1 MAKQPVK
8 PHSAGDD
15 PEEPEAQPEPEKL
28 DNLSKALALA
38 RIGMK
43 VFPVWES
50 NRQPA
55 IPIAE
60 GGRGFYD
67 GTLDSDLIATWFS
80 FDYVGDK
87 YAVAVWA
94 GGSGVAT
101 ADLDRKNGKDGPK
114 ALSAAGLAVSP
125 TYSYPTKTGGEHHI
139 YLTDDETLTLARDA
153 EVGGKKLEGVDIRA
167 GGSYFVWWGDEVPE
181 SRDVFSK
188 DIPAW
193 IIEGA
198 AAKSSFTGDGFEGS
212 IKEWLETIPD
222 DPLPSHKINEVIAR
236 IPSTDFGHPEMVELA
251 WEIVRLGA
259 ERETG
264 VKRALDRL
272 AKEWLR
278 DPYNTPENRKDL
290 FNAIQGGISKGGRV
304 QRPVPSIGSAS
315 TSMQRAIDL
324 GIGDELKALE
334 RSVSETDSEVDLAR
348 LRREMFTLIR
358 NAGMSPSAALG
369 IVTASKSFRQSKAN
383 VDSIWYA
390 DGEPIFH
397 DAPENADEETKPT
410 AEAAEKAAK
419 EEETRKIKNLASDSE
434 AFSFLDAAEEALIAT
449 KPYEWWGTEYLDW
462 VSSRLKHFNRPYH
475 VGAMWAALSV
485 IASAW
490 GKVPLQGYQPTDVN
504 LYLNVLGDSS
514 SGKSEA
520 WGFGRQLIKAFYG
533 PDESPIIGDAKKATA
548 LALHRTLIL
557 RDGKPS
563 LVSSDEVQSF
573 FEDIR
578 QNKWQGTV
586 LGDLS
591 DYYGGEVAPK
601 NTMNDKEISGKSA
614 RSLLTVYFTGIADMT
629 LDAVN
634 IGHWR
639 SGLFYRYLWAFGH
652 PRKTGNW
659 KIELETKPASYT
671 AEFEKWAREFK
682 RVGALQAVRWG
693 EGRIV
698 GWEPDALDRLE
709 RFNEQ
714 LDITVR
720 KSALYEQVFVPANG
734 RFLVSVMKCATII
747 AMIEAEEKVTLR
759 HLLIALSY
767 AGPWHRSMV
776 LAVSETGRE
785 AFDRD
790 VERTLSWIRRNA
802 IEQHGKAPFI
812 QRSAVMREFKPNEVA
827 ERLLRQ
833 LTEEGWLVKHGDMYE
848 ITKEES

>member
-1 MAKQPVK
+1 MGSK
-8 PHSAGDD
+8 
-15 PEEPEAQPEPEKL
+15 EERVPA

-50 NRQPA
+50 SRQPA
-55 IPIAE
+55 IPVLD

-67 GTLDSDLIATWFS
+67 GTLDTELIATWFS

-94 GGSGVAT
+94 GGSGVAV
-101 ADLDRKNGKDGPK
+101 ADLDRKNGKDGPR
-114 ALSAAGLAVSP
+114 ALDAAGLQINP
-125 TYSYPTKTGGEHHI
+125 TYSYRTKSGGEHHI
-139 YLTDDETLTLARDA
+139 YLTDDSTLTLARDA
-153 EVGGKKLEGVDIRA
+153 SVGGKRLEGVDLRA
-167 GGSYFVWWGDEVPE
+167 GGSYFVWWGDDVPE
-181 SRDVFSK
+181 SREAFSSDV
-188 DIPAW
+188 PHW
-193 IIEGA
+193 VTEGA
-198 AAKSSFTGDGFEGS
+198 TANSSFTGDGFDGS
-212 IKEWLETIPD
+212 IKEWLDTIPD
-222 DPLPSHKINEVIAR
+222 DEMPSHRINEVIAR
-236 IPSTDFGHPEMVELA
+236 IPKSDFGHPEMVELA

-264 VKRALDRL
+264 IKRALNAL

-278 DPYNTPENRKDL
+278 EPYNTPDNRKDI
-290 FNAIQGGISKGGRV
+290 FVAIQGAISKGGRV
-304 QRPVPSIGSAS
+304 QRPVPPIGSAS
-315 TSMQRAIDL
+315 ASMQRAVDR
-324 GIGDELKALE
+324 GIGEDLKALE
-334 RSVSETDSEVDLAR
+334 RTVSGNDEVELSR
-348 LRREMFTLIR
+348 IRREMFQLIR
-358 NAGMSPSAALG
+358 GAGLSQTAALG
-369 IVTASKSFRQSKAN
+369 IVTASQSFKVSKAD
-383 VDSIWYA
+383 VASVWYS
-390 DGEPIFH
+390 DGEPIYH
-397 DAPENADEETKPT
+397 DSPANADEEPEPT
-410 AEAAEKAAK
+410 GPSEK
-419 EEETRKIKNLASDSE
+419 EEETRKVASLSADAE
-434 AFSFLDAAEEALIAT
+434 AFTFLDAAEEALLAT
-449 KPYEWWGTEYLDW
+449 KPFEWFGTEYLAW
-462 VSSRLKHFNRPYH
+462 VQSRLKHFNRPYH

-504 LYLNVLGDSS
+504 LYLNILGDSS

-520 WGFGRQLIKAFYG
+520 WGFGRGLIKAFFG
-533 PDESPIIGDAKKATA
+533 PDENPIIADAKKSTA
-548 LALHRTLIL
+548 LSLHRNLIH

-573 FEDIR
+573 FEDIK

-601 NTMNDKEISGKSA
+601 STMNDKEISGKSA

-629 LDAVN
+629 LDAVS

-639 SGLFYRYLWAFGH
+639 SGLFYRYLWGFGH
-652 PRKTGNW
+652 PRKTGSY
-659 KIELETKPASYT
+659 KIELETAATSYT

-682 RVGALQAVRWG
+682 RVGALQAVKWG

-698 GWEPDALDRLE
+698 GWEPDALARLE

-714 LDITVR
+714 LDIAVK
-720 KSALYEQVFVPANG
+720 KSPLYDHIFVPSNG

-790 VERTLSWIRRNA
+790 VERALDWIRRNQ
-802 IEQHGKAPFI
+802 IEQAGKRPFI
-812 QRSAVMREFKPNEVA
+812 QRSAVMRAFKPNEA
-827 ERLLRQ
+827 ADRLLRQ
-833 LTEEGWLVKHGDMYE
+833 LTEEGWLVKAGDVYQ
-848 ITKEES
+848 IQEEEK